1 MTNPD
6 GFRQILN
13 QAEDNARKRDVK
25 KQEKINNKHY
35 TSLQEEQLG
44 QALETL
50 QDLTGNE
57 YYIGRKRD
65 KFAKVEFSQVIHV
78 TLLYLVKI
86 KYLTT
91 SEKALLLDLMLFLE
105 VGTNVLIEKNILD
118 YQIDLD
124 AINSASVQYLANEL
138 GRQREALSKM
148 MKILKRKGILAC
160 AESGFRDETGRI
172 CTKRTWLMN
181 PNIICCGKKER
192 IDKVTKH
199 IFKDILRNFK
209 VEGSSEIHNLP
220 IYFF

>member
-25 KQEKINNKHY
+25 KQGKIHNNHY
-35 TSLQEEQLG
+35 TSSQEKQLG

-105 VGTNVLIEKNILD
+105 VGTNVLIEKKILD
-118 YQIDLD
+118 NQIDPD

-148 MKILKRKGILAC
+148 MKVLKRKGILAC

-199 IFKDILRNFK
+199 IFKDMLRNFK

>member
-25 KQEKINNKHY
+25 KQEKIHNKHY

-118 YQIDLD
+118 NQIDPD

>member
-25 KQEKINNKHY
+25 KQEKIHNKHY

-118 YQIDLD
+118 NQIDPD

-148 MKILKRKGILAC
+148 MTILKRKGILAC

-181 PNIICCGKKER
+181 PN
-192 IDKVTKH
+192 T
-199 IFKDILRNFK
+199 
-209 VEGSSEIHNLP
+209 
-220 IYFF
+220 

>member
-105 VGTNVLIEKNILD
+105 VGTNVLIKKNILD
-118 YQIDLD
+118 NQIDPD

>member
-25 KQEKINNKHY
+25 KQEKIHNKHY

-91 SEKALLLDLMLFLE
+91 SEKALVLDLMLFLE

-118 YQIDLD
+118 NQIDPD

>member
-25 KQEKINNKHY
+25 KQEKIHNKHY

-118 YQIDLD
+118 NQIDPD

-209 VEGSSEIHNLP
+209 VEGSSEIHN
-220 IYFF
+220 

>member
-25 KQEKINNKHY
+25 KQEKIHNNHY
-35 TSLQEEQLG
+35 TSSQEKQLG

-118 YQIDLD
+118 NQIDPD

-148 MKILKRKGILAC
+148 MKVLKRKGILAC

-199 IFKDILRNFK
+199 IFKDMLRNFK

>member
-1 MTNPD
+1 MSFATPS
-6 GFRQILN
+6 
-13 QAEDNARKRDVK
+13 
-25 KQEKINNKHY
+25 
-35 TSLQEEQLG
+35 SLQKEQLG

-65 KFAKVEFSQVIHV
+65 KFAKVEFSQVIHA

-105 VGTNVLIEKNILD
+105 VGTNILIEKNILD
-118 YQIDLD
+118 DQIDPD

-148 MKILKRKGILAC
+148 MKVLKRKGILAC
-160 AESGFRDETGRI
+160 AESGFKDETGRI

-181 PNIICCGKKER
+181 PNIICCGKKEN
-192 IDKVTKH
+192 IDRVTKY

>member
-25 KQEKINNKHY
+25 KQGKIHNNHY
-35 TSLQEEQLG
+35 TSLQEKQLG

-118 YQIDLD
+118 NQIDPD

-148 MKILKRKGILAC
+148 MKVLKRKGILAC

-199 IFKDILRNFK
+199 IFKDMLRNFK

>member
-25 KQEKINNKHY
+25 KQEKIHY

-118 YQIDLD
+118 NQIDPD